1 MGSGC
6 EKRHRRLMGGGAG
19 LGRGAPCVGEV
30 DRRDLAWMEG
40 WIWDVHKIAVTVR
53 KCSHLRSFLKY
64 SLSFAAAP

>member
-1 MGSGC
+1 M
-6 EKRHRRLMGGGAG
+6 
-19 LGRGAPCVGEV
+19 GRGAPCVGEV